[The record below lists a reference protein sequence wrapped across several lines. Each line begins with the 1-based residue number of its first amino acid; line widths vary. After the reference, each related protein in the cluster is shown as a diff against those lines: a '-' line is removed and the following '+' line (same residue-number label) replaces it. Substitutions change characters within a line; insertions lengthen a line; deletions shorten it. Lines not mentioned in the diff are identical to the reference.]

1 MDATAITSLITS
13 VGFPIVAYLLIFKY
27 MQEQNQSHKE
37 ETDSLK
43 DAINNNTLTMQK
55 LIDRL
60 DKENKE

>member
-13 VGFPIVAYLLIFKY
+13 VGFPIVAYLLIFNY
-27 MQEQNQSHKE
+27 MQEQNKAHKE

-55 LIDRL
+55 LIDKL
-60 DKENKE
+60 DKEEK